1 MQTKEA
7 SSEDAAIEIRTDF
20 ALDEAS
26 NGCSLLARVREK
38 ALEVLSDDVVEKRLL
53 RLMTL
58 VVGHMDPVRDR
69 VCVARSV
76 GDT

>member
-1 MQTKEA
+1 
-7 SSEDAAIEIRTDF
+7 
-20 ALDEAS
+20 
-26 NGCSLLARVREK
+26 
-38 ALEVLSDDVVEKRLL
+38 
-53 RLMTL
+53 MTL